1 MSYKILIVDDSN
13 SVRQMVKKTFEAFD
27 CEILEAA
34 NGADGLLKV
43 ASEHP
48 DLIVLD
54 VAMPIMDGNALIAAV
69 RNLFPNLRVI
79 AASGL
84 AETFRPSDAGT
95 GANAFIHKP
104 YTAQRLVKIIRNV
117 LDGRKPE

>member
-54 VAMPIMDGNALIAAV
+54 VAMPIMDGTEMLTK
-69 RNLFPNLRVI
+69 LK
-79 AASGL
+79 
-84 AETFRPSDAGT
+84 SDMTT
-95 GANAFIHKP
+95 GAIPVIMLTGDRGRDNVHTITKLGVRDFLAKP
-104 YTAQRLVKIIRNV
+104 FREEAL
-117 LDGRKPE
+117 